1 MNGTDEL
8 KDIYVVHEFEVD
20 YDYYAAFQLA
30 VSKAGV
36 NGKNK
41 PKDDHGVCE
50 FGCDYAVDNDS
61 GEFFLLNGGLRPE
74 KCFMACH

>member
-1 MNGTDEL
+1 M
-8 KDIYVVHEFEVD
+8 
-20 YDYYAAFQLA
+20 
-30 VSKAGV
+30 

-61 GEFFLLNGGLRPE
+61 GEFFLLNGGLRPKKVFYGLPLKAME
-74 KCFMACH
+74 WINIQMFTAEGGYP